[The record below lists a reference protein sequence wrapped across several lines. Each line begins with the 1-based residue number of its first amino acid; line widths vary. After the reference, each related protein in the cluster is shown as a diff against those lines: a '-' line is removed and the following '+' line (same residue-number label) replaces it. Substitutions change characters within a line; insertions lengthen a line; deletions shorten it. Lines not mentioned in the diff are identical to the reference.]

1 MTAFLT
7 ALVFVVLAEMGDK
20 TQLLAMAFATK
31 YPWKVVM
38 KGVFAATVF
47 NHLLA
52 VVVGAYLNEFI
63 PLYYIQIAAALSFI
77 VFGLWTIRGDE
88 LGDETS
94 DSRHGPFWTVT
105 IAFFLAEM
113 GDKTQ
118 FATIALAAQFNA
130 IIPIWLGTTT
140 GMMLADG
147 LGIVLGIVL
156 NKKIPEKTMKWGA
169 AIIFIAFGIF
179 GLYEALAVQASGVS
193 VSSSF

>member
-38 KGVFAATVF
+38 QGVFVATVF

-88 LGDETS
+88 LGDEAS
-94 DSRHGPFWTVT
+94 DSRHGPFWTVA

-118 FATIALAAQFNA
+118 FATIALAAQFNS
-130 IIPIWLGTTT
+130 IIPVWLGTTT

-147 LGIVLGIVL
+147 LGIAVGLAL

-179 GLYEALAVQASGVS
+179 GLYEALVVQSSGIS
-193 VSSSF
+193 VSSAF

>member
-7 ALVFVVLAEMGDK
+7 ALLFVVLAEMGDK

-31 YPWKVVM
+31 YPWKLVM
-38 KGVFAATVF
+38 KGIFVATVL

-63 PLYYIQIAAALSFI
+63 PLHYIQIAAALSFI
-77 VFGLWTIRGDE
+77 VFGLWTIRGDK
-88 LGDETS
+88 LGDEAS
-94 DSRHGPFWTVT
+94 DSRHGPFWTVA

-118 FATIALAAQFNA
+118 FATIALAAQFNS
-130 IIPIWLGTTT
+130 IIPVWLGTTT

-147 LGIVLGIVL
+147 LGIAIGIVL

-169 AIIFIAFGIF
+169 AIIFIAFGVF
-179 GLYEALAVQASGVS
+179 GLYEALMVQASGIS
-193 VSSSF
+193 ISSSF